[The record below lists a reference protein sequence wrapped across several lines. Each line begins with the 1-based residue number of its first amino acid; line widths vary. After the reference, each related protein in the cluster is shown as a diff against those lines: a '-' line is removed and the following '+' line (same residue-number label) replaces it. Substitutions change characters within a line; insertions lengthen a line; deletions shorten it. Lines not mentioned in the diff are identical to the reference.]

1 MADDEMTYLAIDE
14 ADPEFGRIARDAQE
28 TLPEFRALLR
38 LPGEANALVAVK
50 ARLAAGAA
58 AADAWLMVIQQNR
71 AGFATALIEVPPEL
85 AGAEVGDKHQ
95 VDAADVLD
103 WMYNMGGILHGGF
116 SLRLQRARLAPDQW
130 PWFDERIGVTQ
141 YA

>member
-1 MADDEMTYLAIDE
+1 MPDE
-14 ADPEFGRIARDAQE
+14 AAIGGGTGEAAGRRATVRDAQE

-50 ARLAAGAA
+50 ARLTAGATSA
-58 AADAWLMVIQQNR
+58 EVWLMVIQQNR
-71 AGFATALIEVPPEL
+71 AGFATSLIEAPPEL
-85 AGAEVGDKHQ
+85 AGAQVGDRHE
-95 VDAADVLD
+95 VASADVLD

-116 SLRLQRARLAPDQW
+116 SLRHQRAQLDPAEQA
-130 PWFDERIGVTQ
+130 WFDERIGVTQ